1 MHRLIPGA
9 PARIRIGVSSCL
21 LGAAVR
27 YDGQHKRNDF
37 LVEELGPLVEWV
49 PVCPEVEVGMGVPR
63 ESVRLARGSR
73 GRALTRGAEAGPP
86 PKPIAGGFGNP
97 PRVPILMLGNQSG
110 ADWTARMET
119 FAQRRVDEL
128 VQAGLSGYVLKSR
141 SPSCGLEGVSLFPD
155 ADAASQPSNEGVGL
169 FAAELVRRLPNLPIE
184 EERRLAD
191 PRLRARFIERVFGY
205 GAWRPR

>member
-1 MHRLIPGA
+1 LTA
-9 PARIRIGVSSCL
+9 PSLERIRIGVSSCL

-37 LVEELGPLVEWV
+37 LVDELGPQVEWV

-63 ESVRLARGSR
+63 ESVRLVRGPR
-73 GRALTRGAEAGPP
+73 GRSLMRGAEAGPA

-119 FAQRRVDEL
+119 LAARRVDEL
-128 VQAGLSGYVLKSR
+128 AHAGLSGYVLKSR
-141 SPSCGLEGVSLFPD
+141 SPSCGLEGVPLFPD

-169 FAAELVRRLPNLPIE
+169 FAAELLRQLPNLPIE
-184 EERRLAD
+184 EEGRLAD

-205 GAWRPR
+205 DRWRRR